1 MSLANHHFL
10 FKFNAQKPF
19 FKNIKQRSF
28 SSIEEYEKA
37 NVPEESF
44 CCIFAKKP
52 DCLTVR
58 NAFLCECNSYGPDY
72 GITFIKRQNN
82 IIQIVFLNQIIHK
95 EIEGISLALVC
106 TDDKL
111 YKDMLFK
118 AIEHYSTVPDIKE
131 ICLAYFSDSDENFF
145 PYFTTG
151 FRKYPRNAFSMDFAR
166 NQAIKLCT
174 QDAILITDLDCYFT
188 NEDISFLKEVLTTTP
203 NDGVLSIQYS
213 EKPNDFSNIN
223 KFYRTGNGI
232 AFGYRDVIL
241 ENLYDER
248 FQKVFHED
256 TEWLM
261 NFSRM
266 GIIPEYVF
274 MNYQYDKHPRT
285 LTSPYSST
293 NKGLFEKILKYG
305 R

>member
-1 MSLANHHFL
+1 MSLSNHHFL

-19 FKNIKQRSF
+19 FKNIKHFSF
-28 SSIEEYEKA
+28 SSIEEYEKSG
-37 NVPEESF
+37 VPEESF
-44 CCIFAKKP
+44 CCIFSKKP
-52 DCLTVR
+52 ECLTIPD
-58 NAFLCECNSYGPDY
+58 AFLCECNSYGPDY
-72 GITFIKRQNN
+72 GITFIKRQNH
-82 IIQIVFLNQIIHK
+82 IIQIVFPQQTLQK
-95 EIEGISLALVC
+95 TIEGISVALVC

-118 AIEHYSTVPDIKE
+118 ASQHYSIIPEMKE
-131 ICLAYFSDSDENFF
+131 ICLAYFSDSDEY
-145 PYFTTG
+145 PYSARG
-151 FRKYPRNAFSMDFAR
+151 FQKYPYSAFSMAFAR

-174 QDAILITDLDCYFT
+174 QDTVLITDLDCYFT
-188 NEDISFLKEVLTTTP
+188 NEDLSFLKEVLETTP

-213 EKPNDFSNIN
+213 EKSDDFSNTN

-241 ENLYDER
+241 KNPYYKQ

-261 NFSRM
+261 NFSRI

-285 LTSPYSST
+285 HTLPYSST
-293 NKGLFEKILKYG
+293 NKDLFERILKYG